1 MASSLLSFC
10 LLSSCLLVQA
20 QVVQWDIEKRHVNPI
35 PGLQRRAGTT
45 FEEAIDNDKTTGG
58 YFATVSVGNPP
69 QNLTLQIDTGSSDV
83 WVPWVNAPICT
94 DTATGGCPLGT
105 FDPKNSETL
114 EVIGQGLFQIKYVDG
129 SGASGDYISDEF
141 EIGGAKL
148 DNFTMG
154 LAMKASV
161 NFGLV
166 GVGYAANEASI
177 ETINQE
183 YPNLPIALNQAGMI
197 NSVAYSLWLNDLG
210 SSTGNI
216 LFGGIDTEKYIG
228 DLTRINIIKSSS
240 EDNFTDFTV
249 ALTSITASSPSGTDT
264 LTSSS
269 FPIKTVLD
277 SGTTL
282 SYLPQDIAEQMWREV
297 GATYTPATK
306 SATLPCSFHSSPGSF
321 SFGFAGDKGPRV
333 NVTMDEL
340 VLDLETGRGPLY
352 ESGVFKGQE
361 ICDFGIQN
369 YTGDVYILGDTF
381 LRSAYVVY
389 DLVNNEIGIAAT
401 DFNSTESHI
410 VAFESSG
417 APIPSATT
425 APDQSEATKV
435 PDSSTNEFKAADGFQ
450 GSASDNAAP
459 AKGVMT
465 SSFALVVF
473 TMAFMLFE
481 GNSFSV
487 DL

>member
-1 MASSLLSFC
+1 
-10 LLSSCLLVQA
+10 
-20 QVVQWDIEKRHVNPI
+20 
-35 PGLQRRAGTT
+35 
-45 FEEAIDNDKTTGG
+45 
-58 YFATVSVGNPP
+58 
-69 QNLTLQIDTGSSDV
+69 
-83 WVPWVNAPICT
+83 
-94 DTATGGCPLGT
+94 
-105 FDPKNSETL
+105 
-114 EVIGQGLFQIKYVDG
+114 
-129 SGASGDYISDEF
+129 
-141 EIGGAKL
+141 
-148 DNFTMG
+148 
-154 LAMKASV
+154 
-161 NFGLV
+161 
-166 GVGYAANEASI
+166 
-177 ETINQE
+177 
-183 YPNLPIALNQAGMI
+183 
-197 NSVAYSLWLNDLG
+197 
-210 SSTGNI
+210 
-216 LFGGIDTEKYIG
+216 
-228 DLTRINIIKSSS
+228 
-240 EDNFTDFTV
+240 
-249 ALTSITASSPSGTDT
+249 
-264 LTSSS
+264 
-269 FPIKTVLD
+269 
-277 SGTTL
+277 
-282 SYLPQDIAEQMWREV
+282 
-297 GATYTPATK
+297 
-306 SATLPCSFHSSPGSF
+306 
-321 SFGFAGDKGPRV
+321 
-333 NVTMDEL
+333 MDEL